1 LYPPCDR
8 LRFYTKMY
16 YVAHVFLVVCGVY
29 LSAEAN
35 TTLRIMSRPQRPS
48 RTDPAAGREQP
59 VPCIVYRRS

>member
-1 LYPPCDR
+1 MNPPCDR

-35 TTLRIMSRPQRPS
+35 TTLCIMSRPPETLPHRPS
-48 RTDPAAGREQP
+48 GVSSRA
-59 VPCIVYRRS
+59 CSLYRVS